1 MSFWL
6 MCVVIRV
13 KKTADREE
21 KHRLDKL
28 LEKKAKQG
36 VKMYVF
42 CVFQFPLLVNNFSKF
57 NKEFLEGLHEN
68 IKVVRHPNN
77 ILPVIYSHHQKFVVV
92 DQIIAFVGGIDLA
105 WGRYSPFQRFLVSFS
120 LFSLLS
126 LDKGGTGTST
136 N

>member
-42 CVFQFPLLVNNFSKF
+42 CVFQFPLFMK
-57 NKEFLEGLHEN
+57 EGLKRCN
-68 IKVVRHPNN
+68 SLR
-77 ILPVIYSHHQKFVVV
+77 
-92 DQIIAFVGGIDLA
+92 
-105 WGRYSPFQRFLVSFS
+105 GRELER
-120 LFSLLS
+120 
-126 LDKGGTGTST
+126 
-136 N
+136 